1 MTVLHDFFFLLFP
14 DWPENCGNPAVKPN
28 TETLR
33 VVNGVEAIPHSWPW
47 QVSMQ
52 VTPTPVSLRA
62 PVMRDERQK
71 SFNLKSVF
79 SFSLSSRLSH
89 SLSRHTCTTAEAL

>member
-1 MTVLHDFFFLLFP
+1 MTVLHDFFFFFLLFP

-62 PVMRDERQK
+62 PVMRDKRV
-71 SFNLKSVF
+71 LI
-79 SFSLSSRLSH
+79 
-89 SLSRHTCTTAEAL
+89 